1 MTSLDMHVQ
10 SSVVIEWLEVL
21 EAQKTEQE
29 TSWEAQKASWDEQKA
44 SQKASWDEQKAFQK
58 ALWEEQRAS
67 WAKLETSW
75 NDRLAFSRKE
85 TLRAEGKLSS
95 RGIFER
101 MLELVASER
110 GITGRFNATK
120 TIQRVGTLEVQ
131 NFAKGEFS

>member
-29 TSWEAQKASWDEQKA
+29 TSWEAQK
-44 SQKASWDEQKAFQK
+44 
-58 ALWEEQRAS
+58 AS